1 MVEFAQRPMVAQGM
15 PPSAPN
21 AVGTGITSGLVPENS
36 DPIIQQG
43 MKQFEN
49 TVENLYE
56 KVDEAENMEEVMNS
70 IRGDEQPM
78 KARVSEL
85 AELVGQKDAK
95 KTPESVLAV
104 MQPYFQILEM
114 VQAQASDAAPGG
126 IADAPMAGGRQ
137 STVNFNEASPIQAPG
152 SDEAAMRIAMGE
164 TPVNFAHGGYHA
176 PVPNIPSYTNTP
188 FPTYEMPDYS
198 GVQDYAQDF
207 MNIRKAMGVQ
217 DAPTDVSQILE
228 NQNKFLQ
235 PFMIEPR
242 SQEEILAEQQALFGD
257 QDQKDMETQ
266 GSLAL
271 AKFGAGVAQT
281 PGSLLQA
288 LTANVPTVAT
298 DMSKIAA
305 QKAALDRSQKEFA
318 YSTAA
323 AEEREQRTTNLNL
336 ALDAVKTAAANGKSN
351 MAATNAAI
359 NAGIELGIGD
369 AQEAADLVN
378 KVKEQAFNAAM
389 LAAGKPEAIYGGIN
403 PSTGEYEGFR
413 TTFGR
418 EGQGRMAIDKQDPLK
433 LNAIPEWAMPISE
446 SDHLAMTQKGGT
458 DPETGKYK
466 AYRTTYGREGQ
477 GRMAIDPD
485 NPLKLIAIPDGFL
498 PISESDHLA
507 MVNAGKT
514 DWSKAQKT
522 TFTIPSNTSPDGWQ
536 QVEGVF
542 LPNEG
547 YYLTPDGGYEN
558 AVRPP
563 VNSIVGPKS
572 EVVNVA
578 APDSAGRIFITI
590 KPPNGESYSYVSG
603 LKRLNDEGELVS
615 INVEKPA
622 YSLQKAEFSKNE
634 TGTRI
639 YEGGNPL
646 VFERP
651 PVGIAFEQMSD
662 QQILKSRGKMEA
674 HVYTLEAGE
683 RLLAEIRNAIG
694 PVATLKN
701 LSNNLAGFLPAGDL
715 KKLAQ
720 HFETEEARKA
730 LLLFERTIQKSE
742 NLSDR
747 YAVAEQKII
756 ADSAPKL
763 EFFKDPEVAMVGFQ
777 TYLLR
782 VQNMLANERHSLD
795 PSKPRLALA
804 KVPRGTETDPFKFYD
819 KALPA
824 GPTSHFDYLTMI
836 ASDTSRPADLTDIKV
851 SITGPQLEYILRNDT
866 TTPNKESIYKKPD
879 GSYKD
884 NILINASTII
894 DLTM

>member
-15 PPSAPN
+15 SPSAPN

-56 KVDEAENMEEVMNS
+56 KVDAAENMEEVINS
-70 IRGDEQPM
+70 IRGDEQPI
-78 KARVSEL
+78 KARVGEL
-85 AELVGQKDAK
+85 AELVGEKDAK

-176 PVPNIPSYTNTP
+176 PVPTIPSFTNTP
-188 FPTYEMPDYS
+188 FPEYTMPDYS
-198 GVQDYAQDF
+198 GVQDYAEDF
-207 MNIRKAMGVQ
+207 MNLRKAMGVQ
-217 DAPTDVSQILE
+217 EAPTDVAQIME

-242 SQEEILAEQQALFGD
+242 STQEILAEQQALFGD
-257 QDQKDMETQ
+257 QDQKDLETQ
-266 GSLAL
+266 SSLAL

-305 QKAALDRSQKEFA
+305 QKAALDRAQKEFA
-318 YSTAA
+318 YTTAA
-323 AEEREQRTTNLNL
+323 AEEREERTTNLNL

-351 MAATNAAI
+351 VAATNAAI
-359 NAGIELGIGD
+359 QAAMDFGYKN

-378 KVKEQAFNAAM
+378 KSKAEAFNAQM
-389 LAAGKPEAIYGGIN
+389 LFAGKEEKIYGGIN
-403 PSTGEYEGFR
+403 PTTGKYESFR
-413 TTFGR
+413 TQMGR
-418 EGQGRMAIDKQDPLK
+418 EGQGRMAVDANNPLK

-458 DPETGKYK
+458 D
-466 AYRTTYGREGQ
+466 
-477 GRMAIDPD
+477 
-485 NPLKLIAIPDGFL
+485 
-498 PISESDHLA
+498 
-507 MVNAGKT
+507 
-514 DWSKAQKT
+514 WSKAQKT
-522 TFTIPSNTSPDGWQ
+522 TFTIPSSTSPDGWQ

-542 LPNEG
+542 VPGSG

-563 VNSIVGPKS
+563 ENSIVGPKS

-578 APDSAGRIFITI
+578 APDSVGRIYVTV
-590 KPPNGESYSYVSG
+590 KPPNGESYSYLSG
-603 LKRLNDEGELVS
+603 LKRLNADGELVT
-615 INVEKPA
+615 INVSNPA
-622 YSLQKAEFSKNE
+622 YSLQKAEFSENE
-634 TGTRI
+634 AGERV

-651 PVGIAFEQMSD
+651 PVETAFEELTNA
-662 QQILKSRGKMEA
+662 QIEKSRGKIEA

-683 RLLAEIRNAIG
+683 QLLAQMREVIG
-694 PVATLKN
+694 PIATLKAI
-701 LSNNLAGFLPAGDL
+701 STNNIAAFLPQGKLKDL
-715 KKLAQ
+715 TQFFKTSEGRQ
-720 HFETEEARKA
+720 A

-747 YAVAEQKII
+747 YAVAEQQII
-756 ADSAPKL
+756 AQLAPKL
-763 EFFKDPEVAMVGFQ
+763 SFFKDPEAAMVEFQ
-777 TYLLR
+777 KYLNS
-782 VQNMLANERHSLD
+782 VQNRLANERHSLD
-795 PSKPRLALA
+795 PTKPRLAIDR
-804 KVPRGTETDPFKFYD
+804 VPTGSERDPFKFYD
-819 KALPA
+819 PALPA

-836 ASDTSRPADLTDIKV
+836 ASDSRMPADLSKINV
-851 SITGPQLEYILRNDT
+851 SITGRQLEYILRNDT

-879 GSYKD
+879 GSYKE
-884 NILINASTII
+884 NVLINASTII

>member
-15 PPSAPN
+15 SASAPN
-21 AVGTGITSGLVPENS
+21 AVGTGITSGLVPENN

-56 KVDEAENMEEVMNS
+56 KVDAAENMEEVINS
-70 IRGDEQPM
+70 IRGDEQPI

-217 DAPTDVSQILE
+217 DAPTDVSQIIE

-351 MAATNAAI
+351 AAMTNAAI
-359 NAGIELGIGD
+359 EAAMNFGITD
-369 AQEAADLVN
+369 AREAADLVN
-378 KVKEQAFNAAM
+378 KSKAEAFNAAM

-458 DPETGKYK
+458 D
-466 AYRTTYGREGQ
+466 
-477 GRMAIDPD
+477 
-485 NPLKLIAIPDGFL
+485 
-498 PISESDHLA
+498 
-507 MVNAGKT
+507 
-514 DWSKAQKT
+514 WSKAQKT

-542 LPNEG
+542 VPDSG

-563 VNSIVGPKS
+563 ENTIVGPKS

-578 APDSAGRIFITI
+578 APDSVGRIYVTV
-590 KPPNGESYSYVSG
+590 KPPNGESYSYLSG
-603 LKRLNDEGELVS
+603 IQRLNADGELVS
-615 INVEKPA
+615 INVSNPA
-622 YSLQKAEFSKNE
+622 YSLKKAEFSENE
-634 TGTRI
+634 AGERV

-651 PVGIAFEQMSD
+651 PIETAFEELTTA
-662 QQILKSRGKMEA
+662 QIEKSRGKVEA

-683 RLLAEIRNAIG
+683 TLLAQMREVIG
-694 PVATLKN
+694 PVATLKAI
-701 LSNNLAGFLPAGDL
+701 STNNIAAFLPQGKLKDL
-715 KKLAQ
+715 TQFFKTSRGR
-720 HFETEEARKA
+720 EA

-756 ADSAPKL
+756 AELAPKL
-763 EFFKDPEVAMVGFQ
+763 SFFKDPEAAMVEFQ
-777 TYLLR
+777 KYLNS
-782 VQNMLANERHSLD
+782 VQNRLANERHSLD
-795 PSKPRLALA
+795 PTKPRLALDLMPTGSQ
-804 KVPRGTETDPFKFYD
+804 KDPFKFFD
-819 KALPA
+819 NSLPA

-836 ASDTSRPADLTDIKV
+836 ASDTTKPADLSKINV
-851 SITGPQLEYILRNDT
+851 SITGRQLEYILRNDT

-884 NILINASTII
+884 NVLINAGIMI
-894 DLTM
+894 DLTR

>member
-1 MVEFAQRPMVAQGM
+1 
-15 PPSAPN
+15 
-21 AVGTGITSGLVPENS
+21 
-36 DPIIQQG
+36 

-56 KVDEAENMEEVMNS
+56 KIDEAEDMEEVINS
-70 IRGDEQPM
+70 IRGDEQPI

-85 AELVGQKDAK
+85 AELVGEKDAK

-114 VQAQASDAAPGG
+114 VQAQASEAAPGG

-164 TPVNFAHGGYHA
+164 TPVNFAHGGYHP
-176 PVPNIPSYTNTP
+176 PVTKMPSFTNIPFPEYT
-188 FPTYEMPDYS
+188 MPDYS
-198 GVQDYAQDF
+198 GVQDYAESF
-207 MNIRKAMGVQ
+207 MDLRKAMGVQ
-217 DAPTDVSQILE
+217 EAPTDVAQIMK

-235 PFMIEPR
+235 PFMIQPR
-242 SQEEILAEQQALFGD
+242 STQEILAEQQALFGD
-257 QDQKDMETQ
+257 QDQKDLETQ
-266 GSLAL
+266 SSLAL

-305 QKAALDRSQKEFA
+305 QKAALDRAQKEFA
-318 YSTAA
+318 YTTAA
-323 AEEREQRTTNLNL
+323 AEEREERTTNLNL

-351 MAATNAAI
+351 VAATNAAI
-359 NAGIELGIGD
+359 QAAMDFGYKN

-378 KVKEQAFNAAM
+378 KSKAEAFNAQM
-389 LAAGKPEAIYGGIN
+389 LFAGKEEKIYGGIN
-403 PSTGEYEGFR
+403 PVTGKYESFR
-413 TTFGR
+413 TQMGR
-418 EGQGRMAIDKQDPLK
+418 EGQGRMAVDPDNPLK

-458 DPETGKYK
+458 D
-466 AYRTTYGREGQ
+466 
-477 GRMAIDPD
+477 
-485 NPLKLIAIPDGFL
+485 
-498 PISESDHLA
+498 
-507 MVNAGKT
+507 
-514 DWSKAQKT
+514 WSKAQKT
-522 TFTIPSNTSPDGWQ
+522 TFTIPSSTSPDGWQ

-542 LPNEG
+542 VPGSG

-563 VNSIVGPKS
+563 ENSIVGPKS

-578 APDSAGRIFITI
+578 APDSVGRIYITV
-590 KPPNGESYSYVSG
+590 KPPNGESYSYLSG
-603 LKRLNDEGELVS
+603 LQRLNADGELVT
-615 INVEKPA
+615 INVSDPA
-622 YSLQKAEFSKNE
+622 YSLKKAEFSTNDAGE
-634 TGTRI
+634 RV

-646 VFERP
+646 VYERP
-651 PVGIAFEQMSD
+651 PIETAFEELTTA
-662 QQILKSRGKMEA
+662 QIEKSRGKIEA
-674 HVYTLEAGE
+674 HVYTLEAADQ
-683 RLLAEIRNAIG
+683 LLASIRDVVG
-694 PVATLKN
+694 PSATLKAI
-701 LSNNLAGFLPAGDL
+701 STNNIAAFLPEGKLRDL
-715 KKLAQ
+715 ATFFKTSKGR
-720 HFETEEARKA
+720 EA

-747 YAVAEQKII
+747 YAVAEQNII
-756 ADSAPKL
+756 AELAPKL
-763 EFFKDPEVAMVGFQ
+763 SFFKNPEATMVELQ
-777 TYLLR
+777 KYINSI
-782 VQNMLANERHSLD
+782 QNRLANERHSLD
-795 PSKPRLALA
+795 PTKPRLALDLM
-804 KVPRGTETDPFKFYD
+804 PTGSERDPFKFYD
-819 KALPA
+819 PSLPA

-836 ASDTSRPADLTDIKV
+836 ASDTTKPADLSKINV

-879 GSYKD
+879 GSYKG

>member
-15 PPSAPN
+15 SPSAPN
-21 AVGTGITSGLVPENS
+21 SVGTGITSGLVPENN

-43 MKQFEN
+43 MQQFEN
-49 TVENLYE
+49 TVENLYG
-56 KVDEAENMEEVMNS
+56 KIDKAENMEEVINS
-70 IRGDEQPM
+70 IRGDEQPI
-78 KARVSEL
+78 KARVGEL
-85 AELVGQKDAK
+85 AELVGEKDAK

-164 TPVNFAHGGYHA
+164 TPVNFAHGGYHP
-176 PVPNIPSYTNTP
+176 PVIDIPSYIDTP
-188 FPTYEMPDYS
+188 FPTYETPQYNVEDIS
-198 GVQDYAQDF
+198 
-207 MNIRKAMGVQ
+207 NIAKVYMDTQKNLGYKK
-217 DAPTDVSQILE
+217 APTDVAQIIA
-228 NQNKFLQ
+228 NQNKFIQ

-257 QDQKDMETQ
+257 QDQKDLETQ
-266 GSLAL
+266 SSLAL
-271 AKFGAGVAQT
+271 AKFGAGVAQS

-305 QKAALDRSQKEFA
+305 QKSALDRAQKEFA
-318 YSTAA
+318 YTTAA
-323 AEEREQRTTNLNL
+323 AEEREERTTNLNL

-359 NAGIELGIGD
+359 DAGIKLGIGD
-369 AQEAADLVN
+369 AQEAARLVN
-378 KVKEQAFNAAM
+378 KVKEQAFNAQM
-389 LAAGKPEAIYGGIN
+389 LFAGKEEKIYGGIN
-403 PSTGEYEGFR
+403 PTTGKYESFR
-413 TTFGR
+413 TQMGR
-418 EGQGRMAIDKQDPLK
+418 EGQGRMAVDANNPLK

-446 SDHLAMTQKGGT
+446 SDHLK
-458 DPETGKYK
+458 
-466 AYRTTYGREGQ
+466 
-477 GRMAIDPD
+477 
-485 NPLKLIAIPDGFL
+485 
-498 PISESDHLA
+498 

-522 TFTIPSNTSPDGWQ
+522 TFTIPSSTSPDGWQ

-542 LPNEG
+542 LPSEG
-547 YYLTPDGGYEN
+547 YYLTPDGGYAN

-563 VNSIVGPKS
+563 KNSIVGPKS

-603 LKRLNDEGELVS
+603 LKRLNDEGELIS

-622 YSLQKAEFSKNE
+622 YSLQKAEFSINDA
-634 TGTRI
+634 GQRV

-651 PVGIAFEQMSD
+651 PVGIAFEQMSE

-683 RLLAEIRNAIG
+683 RLLAEMRNAIG

-701 LSNNLAGFLPAGDL
+701 LSNNLAAFLPQGDL

-763 EFFKDPEVAMVGFQ
+763 EFFKDPEVAMAGFQ

-795 PSKPRLALA
+795 PTKPRLALA

-851 SITGPQLEYILRNDT
+851 SITGPQLEYIMRNALIPQAD
-866 TTPNKESIYKKPD
+866 KESLYKKPD

-884 NILINASTII
+884 NILVNASQLI
-894 DLTM
+894 DLTR